1 MDGSPNLVYRTNEF
15 PGLGFLLKKEVY
27 IKYLKDNLEVCCKN
41 RLNIKFL
48 FYNFLFLFL
57 FLLTR
62 AWTGLVLNTKNIS
75 FDVLI
80 PDVSRVHYKYYSGFH
95 NDSSY
100 RENIFNRKRKT
111 TNSPNEI
118 FELDSLANRK
128 IYESSV
134 VEKIKNSIDF
144 PNIDSCFVDGIL
156 KFPTTNGLIILK
168 FGIIFFSSI
177 FID

>member
-1 MDGSPNLVYRTNEF
+1 M
-15 PGLGFLLKKEVY
+15 
-27 IKYLKDNLEVCCKN
+27 
-41 RLNIKFL
+41 
-48 FYNFLFLFL
+48 FY
-57 FLLTR
+57 LTR
-62 AWTGLVLNTKNIS
+62 AWSDWVPNTQNIF

-111 TNSPNEI
+111 TNSLNEI
-118 FELDSLANRK
+118 FEVDSLAKRK
-128 IYESSV
+128 IYESYI

-156 KFPTTNGLIILK
+156 KFPTTNGLIFL
-168 FGIIFFSSI
+168 IF
-177 FID
+177 